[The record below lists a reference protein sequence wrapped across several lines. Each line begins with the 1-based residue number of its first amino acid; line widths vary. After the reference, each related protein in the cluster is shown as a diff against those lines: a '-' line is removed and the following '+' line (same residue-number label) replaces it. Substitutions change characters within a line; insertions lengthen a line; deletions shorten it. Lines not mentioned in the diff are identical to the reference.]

1 MELPEEVL
9 IHNSTLGLKGGRGV
23 LLRVAPEGYYE
34 VNLAF
39 GDKRHRTLLPVT
51 GTVII
56 SKEAEAPELDAAEF
70 EIER

>member
-9 IHNSTLGLKGGRGV
+9 IHNATLGLKGGRGV
-23 LLRVAPEGYYE
+23 LLRIAPEGYYE

-39 GDKRHRTLLPVT
+39 GDKKHRTLLPVA

-56 SKEAEAPELDAAEF
+56 CRESEPVEIDAEF

>member
-9 IHNSTLGLKGGRGV
+9 IHNSTLGLKGGRGT
-23 LLRVAPEGYYE
+23 LLRVAPEGFYE
-34 VNLAF
+34 VNLTF
-39 GDKRHRTLLPVT
+39 GEKKHRTLLSIR

-56 SKEAEAPELDAAEF
+56 SREPEPPELDAAEF